1 MTRVDDGGSRPGRA
15 LAGVVAVAVAV
26 VALTAIASGNAVAV
40 ADNSTNASFVTAGE
54 RLSLDASASQ
64 EVVVDTS
71 LSQGTVVTLRIR
83 STGSSPFLR
92 SPQATVGP
100 DGEATALVD
109 LSEVPPG
116 STFEATL
123 LHNGTDLASTVGVVG
138 ECDRDCEGTP
148 TPGDDDPA
156 TGDEWLTDAIVMTT
170 EGETARVPVAV
181 PDDGPVTLSIEGAGY
196 RVTVTGRDENGDG
209 RVVFLLDTTATGPGR
224 SPVIAVGDDEATVR
238 AEETVDGRLGP
249 ADYDMS
255 VTDGTGP
262 NAPEVDVGTLVV
274 RECTAC
280 PSGDD
285 AGGEADPATGTPDW
299 PDDES
304 LLARP
309 VVRARPGGAARI
321 PLNVRD
327 AATVAVGTEAQGYR
341 LEATVRDENGDDRI
355 ALLFYP
361 HNAGTSAPTVA
372 VSDADSVTVSRE
384 TDRTSP
390 LPAETYDIAVWNGT
404 STTGD
409 GDDVGALQ
417 VLETNGSNATTPR
430 ASPSVEPTDGVG
442 GQQFA
447 SGLGAIAL
455 GGVLAVVGI
464 AVVLGVTRS

>member
-15 LAGVVAVAVAV
+15 LAGGAAITVAV
-26 VALTAIASGNAVAV
+26 VTLAAIASGNAVAV

-116 STFEATL
+116 STFDATL

-138 ECDRDCEGTP
+138 ECDRDCEETP

-181 PDDGPVTLSIEGAGY
+181 PDDGPVTLSIEGSGY

-209 RVVFLLDTTATGPGR
+209 RVAFLLDTTATGPDR
-224 SPVIAVGDDEATVR
+224 SPVTAAGADEATVR

-285 AGGEADPATGTPDW
+285 AGSEDDPATGTPDW

-321 PLNVRD
+321 PLNVRG
-327 AATVAVGTEAQGYR
+327 AATVAVGTDGQGYR

-390 LPAETYDIAVWNGT
+390 LPAKAYDIAVWNGT
-404 STTGD
+404 SATGD

-417 VLETNGSNATTPR
+417 VLETNGSNATATR
-430 ASPSVEPTDGVG
+430 ERQSVGPDDAVG